1 MKVRT
6 IGAALGVAALAV
18 VPMAAHAAPV
28 QARTTQPYQHLVTV
42 NSKAWSTGGTYVA
55 TGGDIKLNLTTL
67 EKNTKVFVE
76 RCEGAD
82 LGDVQNFTK
91 KAPSHTLATGVEKGE
106 CFIVLLSP
114 VTGNGGYVV
123 KGTLT
128 Y

>member
-1 MKVRT
+1 MKVRM
-6 IGAALGVAALAV
+6 IGTVLGAVALAA
-18 VPMAAHAAPV
+18 VPLTAQAAPKA
-28 QARTTQPYQHLVTV
+28 QTTQPYQHLVTV
-42 NSKAWSTGGTYVA
+42 SSKGWSTGGTYLS
-55 TGGDIKLNLTTL
+55 TGGDIKLKLTTL

-82 LGDVQNFTK
+82 LGDVQTFTK
-91 KAPSHTLATGVEKGE
+91 AKPSHTLATGVEKGE

-114 VTGNGGYVV
+114 VTGNGGYLV

>member
-1 MKVRT
+1 MKVRM
-6 IGAALGVAALAV
+6 IGAALGVAALAAF
-18 VPMAAHAAPV
+18 PLAAQAAPLKA
-28 QARTTQPYQHLVTV
+28 QTTQPYQHLVTV

-91 KAPSHTLATGVEKGE
+91 AKPSHTLATGVEKGE

-114 VTGNGGYVV
+114 ITGNGNYLV

>member
-1 MKVRT
+1 MKIRM
-6 IGAALGVAALAV
+6 IGAALGVAALTAV
-18 VPMAAHAAPV
+18 PLTAQAAA
-28 QARTTQPYQHLVTV
+28 QTTQPYQHLVV
-42 NSKAWSTGGTYVA
+42 GKNWGTGGTYVA

-76 RCEGAD
+76 RCEGSD
-82 LGDVQNFTK
+82 LGDVQTFTK
-91 KAPSHTLATGVEKGE
+91 SKPSHTLATGVEKGE

-114 VTGNGGYVV
+114 VTGTGGYLV